1 MRGTGSGGIG
11 LVVTSGTLL
20 VIALLVLAL
29 LALGGWLLFR
39 R

>member
-11 LVVTSGTLL
+11 FVVTSGTLL